1 MGTDLNVQELLKAK
15 NQVLDNILSNLK
27 NWDGEIIT
35 GIDLIE
41 SNQEYLDE
49 LRDLNEKLNKSEA
62 TSTYDEEYE
71 YKLNLIIEEQR
82 KLTQSLK
89 EKQDGLKDNMEQIKK
104 KDKVINSYMS
114 TDKEPIFINKEL

>member
-1 MGTDLNVQELLKAK
+1 MGTDLNVQELFKAK

-49 LRDLNEKLNKSEA
+49 LRDLNEKLNESEA

-71 YKLNLIIEEQR
+71 YKLSLIIEEQR

-104 KDKVINSYMS
+104 KDKVINSYMN

>member
-1 MGTDLNVQELLKAK
+1 MGTDINILELFKAK
-15 NQVLDNILSNLK
+15 NQVLDNILNNLRS
-27 NWDGEIIT
+27 WDGEIIT

-49 LRDLNEKLNKSEA
+49 LGDLNEKLSKSEA

-71 YKLNLIIEEQR
+71 YKLNLIMEEQR

-89 EKQDGLKDNMEQIKK
+89 GKQDDLKDNMEQLKK
-104 KDKVINSYMS
+104 KDKVISNYMN
-114 TDKEPIFINKEL
+114 TDKEPIFINKDL

>member
-1 MGTDLNVQELLKAK
+1 MGTDLNVQELFKAK

-49 LRDLNEKLNKSEA
+49 LRDLNEKLNESEA

-71 YKLNLIIEEQR
+71 YKLSLIIEEQR

-104 KDKVINSYMS
+104 KDKVINSYMN
-114 TDKEPIFINKEL
+114 TEKEPIFINKEL